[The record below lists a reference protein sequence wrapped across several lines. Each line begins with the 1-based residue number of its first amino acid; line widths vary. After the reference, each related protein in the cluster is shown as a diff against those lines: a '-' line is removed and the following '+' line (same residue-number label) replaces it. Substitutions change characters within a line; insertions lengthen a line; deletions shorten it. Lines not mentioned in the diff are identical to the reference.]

1 MDVLEMFPSCVWV
14 ENLNFNT
21 DKLKSNLDEFK
32 KQGLKVQ
39 FSNVNGDQYDDYKNK
54 DLSDAILEILPKKP
68 EKEDLIDPSVY
79 MWVNRNPKGASNLRH
94 THITFT
100 RPLFLSG
107 VYYVKVPE
115 NSGRIRFYDPRMIS
129 YMNPPDYEY
138 YYEGAQYNFVEPQ
151 DDMIIMFPSWFEHD
165 VEENKSD
172 EERISIGFNIF
183 ADGVEQFGHGLFS
196 ERVPYER
203 KFD

>member
-32 KQGLKVQ
+32 KQGLKVKL
-39 FSNVNGDQYDDYKNK
+39 SNRNGDQYDDYRNK
-54 DLSDAILEILPKKP
+54 DLSDVILRSFPKVHGKP
-68 EKEDLIDPSVY
+68 ELKDPSVY
-79 MWVNRNPKGASNLRH
+79 MWVNRNPKGASNSRH
-94 THITFT
+94 THIAFT
-100 RPLFLSG
+100 GKPLFLSG

-129 YMNPPDYEY
+129 SINPPDYEY
-138 YYEGAQYNFVEPQ
+138 YHESSQYHFIIPHE
-151 DDMIIMFPSWFEHD
+151 DMIIFFPSWFEHD
-165 VEENKSD
+165 VEENKSN

-183 ADGVEQFGHGLFS
+183 GVVPNS
-196 ERVPYER
+196 ERSY
-203 KFD
+203 